1 MQRIVALAEG
11 VLGRDVVGV
20 YLHGSAV
27 LGGLRPASDL
37 DVLLVAR
44 RSPTGRERSALLG
57 GLLGISGPGAGD
69 STADGDGDG
78 TAGRDEDGARPV
90 ELAVVVQS
98 DVRPWR
104 YPPVCDF
111 LYGEWL
117 RADYE
122 AGSVPR
128 PEPMPDLALLI
139 TMALAGDRPLAGP
152 PPARV
157 LDPVPH
163 TDLVRASV
171 AGLPGLLDDLEGDT
185 RNVLLTLARIWS
197 TLATGRISSKD
208 TAADWALARLPPEHR
223 PVLAHARRLYLDCRY
238 SEESWSGELRSR
250 VRPHADRV
258 LAEIDRLSPRN
269 GPR

>member
-1 MQRIVALAEG
+1 M
-11 VLGRDVVGV
+11 
-20 YLHGSAV
+20 

-37 DVLLVAR
+37 DVLLVVR
-44 RSPTGRERSALLG
+44 RSPAERERSALLG
-57 GLLGISGPGAGD
+57 GLLGISGSGAGGAADADAD
-69 STADGDGDG
+69 SEGGGGDGD
-78 TAGRDEDGARPV
+78 RARPV

-98 DVRPWR
+98 EVRPWR

-139 TMALAGDRPLAGP
+139 TMVLAGDRSLAGP

-157 LDPVPH
+157 LDAVPH
-163 TDLVRASV
+163 ADLVRASV

-258 LAEIDRLSPRN
+258 LAEIDRLSPGS